1 MINDEQ
7 EPLWC
12 LAKSEAKHRNGTAPA
27 EAEKFGIRSYSP
39 HYILSDVLSPF
50 CICHKQD
57 LCKKVTVILVN
68 CIYFF
73 IFFNFATTLCFR
85 KFLDLH

>member
-7 EPLWC
+7 EPLRC

-27 EAEKFGIRSYSP
+27 EAEKFRIRSYSP
-39 HYILSDVLSPF
+39 HYILSGVLSPF

-57 LCKKVTVILVN
+57 LCNKVTVILVN
-68 CIYFF
+68 CRFF
-73 IFFNFATTLCFR
+73 
-85 KFLDLH
+85 